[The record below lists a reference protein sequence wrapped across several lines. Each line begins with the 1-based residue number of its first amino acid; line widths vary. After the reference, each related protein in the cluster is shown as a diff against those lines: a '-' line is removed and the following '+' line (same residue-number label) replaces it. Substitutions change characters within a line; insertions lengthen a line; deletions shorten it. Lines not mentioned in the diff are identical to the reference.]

1 MPISAQ
7 YASATYALG
16 AVCCWGI
23 SDFLGG
29 YTARKFNSFFLAML
43 GHAGGFSMVF
53 AIAAGNHLP
62 LPSTRGIVWAM
73 LAGASGGTALAL
85 FYRALAQG
93 NMGLAAPVSTVIG
106 AAIPA
111 VFAIWVEGFPRPL
124 TFAGFTLALVGIWLI
139 SRCPEE
145 SGRPQGLGL
154 AVISGLGFA
163 GFYICMKQAGNGTA
177 WWLAACSRG
186 ASLVATAVI
195 TFAGRKFRPFYPA
208 GAVIGVLAGCLD
220 VTGTV
225 LFVRAAQSGRLDTA
239 VVLTSLYPVITILL
253 ARAIL
258 KERFTAWKT
267 AGMAAALAAVPMIAR
282 G

>member
-73 LAGASGGTALAL
+73 LAGACGGTALAL
-85 FYRALAQG
+85 FYRALSQG

-106 AAIPA
+106 AAIPT
-111 VFAIWVEGFPRPL
+111 VFAMFTEGSPRPL
-124 TFAGFTLALVGIWLI
+124 TVAGFALALVGIWLI
-139 SRCPEE
+139 SRPEE

-154 AVISGLGFA
+154 AFISGLGFA
-163 GFYICMKQAGNGTA
+163 GFYICMKLAGSGA
-177 WWLAACSRG
+177 VPWLAASSRG
-186 ASLVATAVI
+186 AWL
-195 TFAGRKFRPFYPA
+195 
-208 GAVIGVLAGCLD
+208 
-220 VTGTV
+220 
-225 LFVRAAQSGRLDTA
+225 
-239 VVLTSLYPVITILL
+239 VLTAAITLSGS
-253 ARAIL
+253 
-258 KERFTAWKT
+258 T
-267 AGMAAALAAVPMIAR
+267 
-282 G
+282 

>member
-111 VFAIWVEGFPRPL
+111 VFAIWAEGFPRPL
-124 TFAGFTLALVGIWLI
+124 TFAGFTLPRRIGTT
-139 SRCPEE
+139 SRSRTRGDIGTRFRWFLHMHE
-145 SGRPQGLGL
+145 
-154 AVISGLGFA
+154 A
-163 GFYICMKQAGNGTA
+163 GGQRDGM
-177 WWLAACSRG
+177 
-186 ASLVATAVI
+186 V
-195 TFAGRKFRPFYPA
+195 AGR
-208 GAVIGVLAGCLD
+208 VLPRRVAGCY
-220 VTGTV
+220 
-225 LFVRAAQSGRLDTA
+225 SGHH
-239 VVLTSLYPVITILL
+239 IC
-253 ARAIL
+253 
-258 KERFTAWKT
+258 
-267 AGMAAALAAVPMIAR
+267 G
-282 G
+282 

>member
-1 MPISAQ
+1 MAASAQ
-7 YASATYALG
+7 FTSAIYALG
-16 AVCCWGI
+16 AVCTWGT

-29 YTARKFNSFFLAML
+29 HTARRFNSFFLATI
-43 GHAGGFSMVF
+43 GHAGGFFMVF
-53 AIAAGNHLP
+53 AIAAGRHMALP
-62 LPSTRGIVWAM
+62 APRGMAWAVM
-73 LAGASGGTALAL
+73 AGASGGTALAL

-139 SRCPEE
+139 SRRPEE

-177 WWLAACSRG
+177 WSLAACSRG
-186 ASLVATAVI
+186 ASLGATAVI
-195 TFAGRKFRPFYPA
+195 TFAGR
-208 GAVIGVLAGCLD
+208 
-220 VTGTV
+220 
-225 LFVRAAQSGRLDTA
+225 
-239 VVLTSLYPVITILL
+239 
-253 ARAIL
+253 
-258 KERFTAWKT
+258 
-267 AGMAAALAAVPMIAR
+267 
-282 G
+282 

>member
-1 MPISAQ
+1 MSAQ
-7 YASATYALG
+7 LPSAIYALG
-16 AVCCWGI
+16 TVSCWGV

-29 YTARKFNSFFLAML
+29 YTARKFNSFFLALL
-43 GHAGGFSMVF
+43 GHAGGFSLVF

-62 LPSTRGIVWAM
+62 LPATRGVVWAM

-111 VFAIWVEGFPRPL
+111 LFAIWIEGLPRPL
-124 TFAGFTLALVGIWLI
+124 TIAGFALALVGIWLI
-139 SRCPEE
+139 SRPEE
-145 SGRPQGLGL
+145 SGRAQGLGL
-154 AVISGLGFA
+154 AVVSGLGFA
-163 GFYICMKQAGNGTA
+163 GFYIFMKQAGEGTA

-195 TFAGRKFRPFYPA
+195 TLAGRKFRPFYPA

-225 LFVRAAQSGRLDTA
+225 LFVRAAQTGRLDTA

-258 KERFTAWKT
+258 KERFTPWKT